1 MNCSL
6 HEQFKKGFEAGATS
20 CGQVCAVVHGHGK
33 LQSLIMGGNQ
43 TQQLDES
50 EADMTRDTLTSSMVW
65 EMYKMEQSFPPLDF
79 QGEVVYISNIQE

>member
-1 MNCSL
+1 MWPGMCSGS
-6 HEQFKKGFEAGATS
+6 QTD
-20 CGQVCAVVHGHGK
+20 GK

-43 TQQLDES
+43 TQQLDEG